1 MNDSYEQHEHIEDLK
16 TVGGP
21 PCLDFANTV
30 SRRDTDEPNE
40 RLFTYAHLVAWAEH
54 VALLTSDEGA
64 ELLAASEAQ
73 PAEAEAVFT
82 RAIALREALF
92 RIFARNAGGETPDA
106 ADLAIL
112 NKEIAGCYAFLRLVT
127 SGPGFVWRWEYDAAR
142 LDRILWPVVDSAA
155 ELLTSGDLDRVRV
168 CAGEHCGWL
177 FVDRSKNRSRRWC
190 DMQECG
196 NVAKVRRYRRRHKEG

>member
-1 MNDSYEQHEHIEDLK
+1 MNDLHEQHDHIEDLK

-21 PCLDFANTV
+21 ACLDFANTV
-30 SRRDTDEPNE
+30 SRRDTDAPNE
-40 RLFTYAHLVAWAEH
+40 RLFSYAHLVEWAEH
-54 VALLTSDEGA
+54 IALISSEEGA
-64 ELLAASEAQ
+64 RLRAAGEAQ
-73 PAEAEAVFT
+73 PAEAAAVFT
-82 RAIALREALF
+82 RAVALREALF
-92 RIFARNAGGETPDA
+92 RIFARNADGKPPDA

-112 NKEIAGCYAFLRLVT
+112 NREIAGCYPFLHLSASET
-127 SGPGFVWRWEYDAAR
+127 GYAWRWADAPAR

-155 ELLTSGDLDRVRV
+155 ELLTAGELDRVRI
-168 CAGEHCGWL
+168 CAGQHCGWL

>member
-1 MNDSYEQHEHIEDLK
+1 MNDLHEAHDHIEDLK

-21 PCLDFANTV
+21 ACLDFANTV
-30 SRRDTDEPNE
+30 SRRDTDTPNE
-40 RLFTYAHLVAWAEH
+40 RLFNYTHLIEWGVH
-54 VALLTSDEGA
+54 IALITGEEGA
-64 ELLAASEAQ
+64 RLRAAGEAQ
-73 PAEAEAVFT
+73 PAEAETVFA

-92 RIFARNAGGETPDA
+92 RIFARNAGGDPPDA

-112 NKEIAGCYAFLRLVT
+112 NREIAGCYALRRLVLT
-127 SGPGFVWRWEYDAAR
+127 EAGFEWRWADAPER
-142 LDRILWPVVDSAA
+142 LDSILWPVVDSAA
-155 ELLTSGDLDRVRV
+155 KLLTAGEVDRVRV

>member
-30 SRRDTDEPNE
+30 SRRDTETPNE
-40 RLFTYAHLVAWAEH
+40 RLFSYTHLVEWAEH
-54 VALLTSDEGA
+54 VALIAGEEGA
-64 ELLAASEAQ
+64 RLSAAGDAQ

>member
-1 MNDSYEQHEHIEDLK
+1 MNDVHEQHDPITELK

-21 PCLDFANTV
+21 ACLDFANTV
-30 SRRDTDEPNE
+30 SRRDTDTPNE
-40 RLFTYAHLVAWAEH
+40 RLFTYAHLVEWAEH
-54 VALLTSDEGA
+54 VAILTGEEGA
-64 ELLAASEAQ
+64 RLRAAGEAQ
-73 PAEAEAVFT
+73 PAAAEAVFA
-82 RAIALREALF
+82 RAVALREAIF
-92 RIFARNAGGETPDA
+92 RIFARNAGGEPPDA

-112 NKEIAGCYAFLRLVT
+112 NREIAGCYPFLRLGASET
-127 SGPGFVWRWEYDAAR
+127 SFAWRWADEPAR

-155 ELLTSGDLDRVRV
+155 ELLTAGELDRVRI
-168 CAGEHCGWL
+168 CAGQHCGWL